1 MRGQFKAQPHG
12 QRKAYGKPTNGKPW
26 QKKDSE
32 RNYSKREVQMLMKR
46 QQERVKEKEAESFQ
60 MENPEAFE
68 AESLLDAMN
77 LDDQATLDNELDSFY
92 QE

>member
-1 MRGQFKAQPHG
+1 
-12 QRKAYGKPTNGKPW
+12 
-26 QKKDSE
+26 
-32 RNYSKREVQMLMKR
+32 MLFKR
-46 QQERVKEKEAESFQ
+46 QQERVKEKRAENFQ
-60 MENPEAFE
+60 TENPEAFE

>member
-1 MRGQFKAQPHG
+1 
-12 QRKAYGKPTNGKPW
+12 
-26 QKKDSE
+26 
-32 RNYSKREVQMLMKR
+32 MLMKR
-46 QQERVKEKEAESFQ
+46 QQERVKEKEAENFQ

-77 LDDQATLDNELDSFY
+77 LDDQATLDNELDSFF